1 LDYKIR
7 WEKTHIQEVKEM
19 RRTLVTVFILML
31 ALSIAVPATSMT
43 QAMAVT
49 SKAPSDDLPVVKPTI
64 ELLVGGPAIPLGN
77 PHGGPPGQETKPD
90 KPGKPDKEPS
100 ANKWAVVVGIA
111 DYEGSGYD
119 LWHTDEDAKEMAN
132 ALIENYGFD
141 NGNIKLLL
149 NRKANYAAIVSA
161 IDWLIANED
170 TESTVV
176 FFFSGHGFRAVDSE
190 GWDSDTESDGYDEG
204 IVSYDFY
211 GLADGFLQE
220 KLSALESQ
228 KVALCFGSCHSG
240 GMFDYATDLQGANRV
255 IASACRADEYAWD
268 YLLLGNTLWGKYFVD
283 EGLLQGLADPY
294 GDDSIEEVHA
304 YAYLEVTGERFD
316 SHPQI
321 NDQYGGELIP

>member
-64 ELLVGGPAIPLGN
+64 ELVGGPAIPLGN